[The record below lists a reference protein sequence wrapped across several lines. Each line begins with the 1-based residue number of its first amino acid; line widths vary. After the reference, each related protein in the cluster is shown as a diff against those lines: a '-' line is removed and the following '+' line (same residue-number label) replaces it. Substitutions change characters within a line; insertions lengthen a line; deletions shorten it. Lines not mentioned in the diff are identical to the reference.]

1 MDITQV
7 AIIGIIGMIL
17 SIIIKKEIPSI
28 SVLISVAVGIII
40 FVGILPKIEAVIQI
54 LYEMISKSNID
65 IKYVDI
71 VLKIIG
77 IAYISQFASQI
88 CSDAG
93 ESSIAS
99 KIEFAGKVIIMVIS
113 APVLMSL
120 IEMIMNLMS
129 WFFILWSW

>member
-1 MDITQV
+1 
-7 AIIGIIGMIL
+7 
-17 SIIIKKEIPSI
+17 
-28 SVLISVAVGIII
+28 
-40 FVGILPKIEAVIQI
+40 
-54 LYEMISKSNID
+54 MISKSNID

-93 ESSIAS
+93 ENSIAS

-120 IEMIMNLMS
+120 IEMIMNLMP
-129 WFFILWSW
+129 